1 MTSPILD
8 TVALR
13 PLPEE
18 EWEQDRHIRS
28 AVRTALQSS
37 GYRAL
42 WNLRCEIR
50 EGVVF
55 LLGVVPSFFLKQVA
69 QEVLLRLGH
78 VKEVRNLVAVKDE
91 PPLIATPPGITM
103 VATHS
108 SLVIRPVG

>member
-1 MTSPILD
+1 MTSPIPD

-13 PLPEE
+13 RLPKE
-18 EWEQDRHIRS
+18 EWAQDRHIRK

-42 WNLRCEIR
+42 WNLRCEMR
-50 EGVVF
+50 EGVIF

-78 VKEVRNLVAVKDE
+78 VKEVRNLVVVTEE
-91 PPLIATPPGITM
+91 PTIATPPGITM
-103 VATHS
+103 VAPRA
-108 SLVIRPVG
+108 SLLNRPVG